1 MKKIY
6 FFLLLPFI
14 TACHSL
20 SIQKSEIKKTE
31 FQKTIDHFYLQSQA
45 DWQYIKGEYASTQ
58 GLHHQAIQSFK
69 QALVYHPESFSI
81 SFRLTKEYLK
91 AGLYLQGFKQC
102 NILLK
107 KYPHNI
113 NVHLTLGKIYEAHQ
127 LYKKAMVEYNWILE
141 REPQNKE
148 ALYLKALLHI
158 KKKEF
163 ASARFS
169 LHFLSQIEE
178 ENLHKV
184 HYLLAQLSKKQG
196 QSKKFLVHLEK
207 TLYFQPHFMLAA
219 LELFSFYR
227 ADGQINKAASVLE
240 KFQKNTGF
248 NSHISF
254 LLFRFYSQQKNWDKA
269 MKYLQSLAKS
279 SPENWLMQTK
289 IAWVWGQKKEYKKAI
304 TVMKDILKA
313 YPRVSAQLYTLYASF
328 LEENKDLSKALKVL
342 SQASVFFPKNT
353 EVLFYK
359 GILYDQ
365 MGERNQS
372 IQEMKA
378 VLKIDTNHVNALNHL
393 SFIYAESNENLEK
406 AEQMIM
412 RALLLSPRDSYILD
426 TAGWV
431 LFKRGKVKEAVQ
443 YLEKAYQQ
451 NKVEV
456 LIAEHLA
463 EVYYHLD
470 MIDKSI
476 ALYKKAIGLETDE
489 NRKKKL
495 EKKLLSIQLAV

>member
-6 FFLLLPFI
+6 FFLLFPFI

-20 SIQKSEIKKTE
+20 SIQKTEIRKTD

-45 DWQYIKGEYASTQ
+45 DWHYMKGEYASTQ
-58 GLHHQAIQSFK
+58 GLHRQAILSFK
-69 QALVYHPESFSI
+69 QALVYQPESFSI

-107 KYPHNI
+107 KYPNNI
-113 NVHLTLGKIYEAHQ
+113 NLHLTLGKIYESNR
-127 LYKKAMVEYNWILE
+127 LYKKAMAEYDWILKQE
-141 REPQNKE
+141 SQNKE

-158 KKKEF
+158 KKKEWE
-163 ASARFS
+163 AARFS
-169 LHFLSQIEE
+169 LNLLSQIEE

-184 HYLLAQLSKKQG
+184 YYLLAQLEKRKGRVEHSLQN
-196 QSKKFLVHLEK
+196 LEK
-207 TLYFQPHFMLAA
+207 SLYFRPYFILAA
-219 LELFSFYR
+219 LELFSIYK
-227 ADGQINKAASVLE
+227 ADGQMDKAAYTLE
-240 KFQKNTGF
+240 KFQKNAGF

-254 LLFRFYSQQKNWDKA
+254 LLFRFYSQQKKWNRA
-269 MKYLQSLAKS
+269 LESLHSLAKAN
-279 SPENWLMQTK
+279 PKNWLIQTK
-289 IAWVWGQKKEYKKAI
+289 IAWVWGQQKEYKKASA
-304 TVMKDILKA
+304 VMENLLTA
-313 YPRVSAQLYTLYASF
+313 YPRVSVRLYTLYASF
-328 LEENKDLSKALKVL
+328 LEEKKDLSKALKIL
-342 SQASVFFPKNT
+342 SQGAAFFPKNT

-359 GILYDQ
+359 GVLYDQ
-365 MGERNQS
+365 MGKKNQS
-372 IQEMKA
+372 IREMKA
-378 VLKIDTNHVNALNHL
+378 VLEIDNNHVNALNHL
-393 SFIYAESNENLEK
+393 SFVYAESNENLEL

-412 RALLLSPRDSYILD
+412 RALLLSPSDSYILD

-443 YLEKAYQQ
+443 YLERAYQQ
-451 NKVEV
+451 NKAEV